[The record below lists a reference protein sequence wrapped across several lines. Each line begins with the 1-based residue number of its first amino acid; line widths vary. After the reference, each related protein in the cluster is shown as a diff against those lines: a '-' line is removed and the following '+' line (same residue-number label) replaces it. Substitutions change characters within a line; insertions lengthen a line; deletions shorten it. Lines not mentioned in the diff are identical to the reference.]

1 MTLIYKIKLFLR
13 FTQNC
18 KKMTELIKKKLSES
32 KSARW
37 FVLVLVSFTMMCM
50 YYLTDA
56 MAPLQQNLQTN
67 LHWSATDY
75 GLFTSGYGWFNVFL
89 LMLVFSGMILDKL
102 GTRFTG
108 FLAIFVMLLGAGIKY
123 WAISG
128 HFEGSVNVAIGSWEI
143 LGVTPKSALMA
154 GLGFGIFGVGSEMF
168 GIAANKAVVRWF
180 RGKEMALAIG
190 LNTSTGRIGTA
201 LAMFTPLPLYNLTK
215 DVSAP
220 ILVSIV
226 LLLIGLLVYIFFTV
240 LDKRLDK
247 EEIESGVAPDE
258 EFKFADVVEIARNK
272 AFWYIAVLCVL
283 FYSAV
288 FPFIKFA
295 TNLIVQKYSVSDTF
309 AGYIPALLPFSALLL
324 TPLFG
329 GISDKKGKAAT
340 IMISGSILLVFV
352 HLLFAIPSLNSFT
365 IAIGLVMLLG
375 IAFSLVPAAMWP
387 SVAKIIPHSKL
398 GTAYAMIFWVQNI
411 GLMLVPLLIGW
422 VLDKYCIIGTL
433 DKLVDG
439 KVEHLTQYNY
449 TIPMLIF
456 ACFGILAIVFAYLLK
471 FEDER
476 KGYGL
481 ELPNIEE

>member
-1 MTLIYKIKLFLR
+1 
-13 FTQNC
+13 
-18 KKMTELIKKKLSES
+18 MTEKISSSLRDS
-32 KSARW
+32 KTARW
-37 FVLVLVSFTMMCM
+37 VVLLLVSFTMMCM

-56 MAPLQQNLQTN
+56 MAPLQQHLQSS

-108 FLAIFVMLLGAGIKY
+108 VLAIFIMLIGAAIKY

-128 HFEGSVNVAIGSWEI
+128 HVSGTYELSIGSWQI
-143 LGVTPKSALMA
+143 LGTTAKSAVVA
-154 GLGFGIFGVGSEMF
+154 GLGFAIFGVGCEMF

-201 LAMFTPLPLYNLTK
+201 LAMFTPLPLVKLTK
-215 DVSAP
+215 DVSTPVLIAM
-220 ILVSIV
+220 ILLCV
-226 LLLIGLLVYIFFTV
+226 GLLVFFLFTM

-247 EEIESGVAPDE
+247 EESDAGIASDE
-258 EFKFADVVEIARNK
+258 EFKFSDVVDIAKNR
-272 AFWYIAVLCVL
+272 AFWYIAILCVL

-295 TNLIVQKYSVSDTF
+295 TNLIVQKFAVNDTF

-329 GISDKKGKAAT
+329 GISDKKGKGAS
-340 IMISGSILLVFV
+340 IMILGSVLLVCV
-352 HLLFAIPSLNSFT
+352 HLLFAIPSLNSFP
-365 IAIGLVMLLG
+365 IAIGLVVVLG
-375 IAFSLVPAAMWP
+375 IAFSLVPSAMWP
-387 SVAKIIPHSKL
+387 AVAKIIPENKL
-398 GTAYAMIFWVQNI
+398 GTAYAMTFWVQNW
-411 GLMLVPLLIGW
+411 GLMLVPLLIGS
-422 VLDKYCIIGTL
+422 VLDKYCVIGTIS
-433 DKLVDG
+433 KVVDG
-439 KVEHLTQYNY
+439 KEQHLTQYNY

-456 ACFGILAIVFAYLLK
+456 ACFGVVAILFAFLLK
-471 FEDER
+471 AEDKK

-481 ELPNIEE
+481 EKPNVEE

>member
-1 MTLIYKIKLFLR
+1 MTQKITSSLR
-13 FTQNC
+13 
-18 KKMTELIKKKLSES
+18 ES

-37 FVLVLVSFTMMCM
+37 TILILVSFTMMCM

-56 MAPLQQNLQTN
+56 MAPLQQNLQSN
-67 LHWSATDY
+67 LQWSATDY

-108 FLAIFVMLLGAGIKY
+108 ILAIFIMLVGAGIKY

-128 HFEGSVNVAIGSWEI
+128 HFKGSLELSIGSWHA
-143 LGVTPKSALMA
+143 LGTTPKSALMA
-154 GLGFGIFGVGSEMF
+154 GLGFGIFGVGCEMF

-220 ILVSIV
+220 ILVSI
-226 LLLIGLLVYIFFTV
+226 LLLCIGLLVFIFFTV

-247 EEIESGVAPDE
+247 EESDAGIAKDE
-258 EFKFADVVEIARNK
+258 EFKFTDVTEIARNR
-272 AFWYIAVLCVL
+272 AFWYIAILCVL

-295 TNLIVQKYSVSDTF
+295 TNLIIQKFSVTDTF

-340 IMISGSILLVFV
+340 IMIMGSILLVCV
-352 HLLFAIPSLNSFT
+352 HLLFSIPSLNSFP
-365 IAIGLVMLLG
+365 IAIGLIVLLG
-375 IAFSLVPAAMWP
+375 IAFSLVPSAMWP

-411 GLMLVPLLIGW
+411 GLMLVPLLIGA
-422 VLDKYCIIGTL
+422 VLDKYCITGVIT
-433 DKLVDG
+433 KLVDG
-439 KVEHLTQYNY
+439 KEQHLIQYNY

-456 ACFGILAIVFAYLLK
+456 ACFGVLAIGFAYLLK
-471 FEDER
+471 AEDKK

-481 ELPNIEE
+481 EKPNVIEL